1 MDAPVYLQKH
11 GHYTWPQ
18 ISLCLKFHCAQASFH
33 REVVNSMQVYMHAHI
48 EMKLSVLK
56 L

>member
-11 GHYTWPQ
+11 GITHG
-18 ISLCLKFHCAQASFH
+18 LKFHCAQALFH
-33 REVVNSMQVYMHAHI
+33 GEVVNSMQVYMHAQI